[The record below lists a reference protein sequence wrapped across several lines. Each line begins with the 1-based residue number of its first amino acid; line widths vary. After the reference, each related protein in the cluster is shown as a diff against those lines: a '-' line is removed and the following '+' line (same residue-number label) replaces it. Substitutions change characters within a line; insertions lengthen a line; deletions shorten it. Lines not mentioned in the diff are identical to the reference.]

1 MGKKETVW
9 HYFVLSVWENRWHV
23 QYERDGCYQ
32 IGDKKMK
39 LYEKVA
45 KGLRESMEAGLFIAG
60 DKLPSIRQLVIEHSV
75 SISTVQ
81 QAYHQL
87 EMEALIEARPKSGY
101 FVSQR
106 SVLPAQPETSRPAQ
120 RPIDVS
126 QWQEVLEL
134 LLSKA
139 GDDSVQLQH
148 AMPNMSAPTLK
159 PLLKKMTEL
168 MRHQVALSLPYG
180 DIKGS
185 LVLREQL
192 AKLALNSGCS
202 LHPDD
207 LVVTSGCQEGLSVCL
222 RAVTEPGDIVAVES
236 PSFYGSM
243 QAIKTANLKA
253 MEIPTHS
260 EHGLSLEAL
269 ELALEQWPIKAILV
283 TPTCNNPM
291 GYTMPEEAKKRLY
304 QLAQSYDICI
314 IEDDIYGDISYQ
326 SPRPKTIKSF
336 DEDGRVLLCSSF
348 SKTVAPGIRVGWI
361 APGRYRDKVTH
372 IKYVSSSMCPLLP
385 QLAVADFIKSGG
397 YHRHSRRVRLLYK
410 QGRDHLVQSIKEHFP
425 DDTRI
430 SFPQGGYILWVE
442 LNKKID
448 TVKLAT
454 QCKAGGVSI
463 AAGPLFSATGK
474 YRSCMRLNFSEQT
487 EIEREKG
494 IRQLAVYINQQIQL
508 IK

>member
-1 MGKKETVW
+1 
-9 HYFVLSVWENRWHV
+9 
-23 QYERDGCYQ
+23 
-32 IGDKKMK
+32 MK

-45 KGLRESMEAGLFIAG
+45 TLLRDNIHQGLFVVG
-60 DKLPSIRQLVIEHSV
+60 DKLPSIRQLVAEHQV

-87 EMEALIEARPKSGY
+87 EMESLIEARPKSGY
-101 FVSQR
+101 FVAYQITLPI
-106 SVLPAQPETSRPAQ
+106 LPATSRPAQ
-120 RPIDVS
+120 RPIEVS

-134 LLSKA
+134 LLSKE
-139 GDDSVQLQH
+139 GVDIIQLQH
-148 AMPNMSAPTLK
+148 AMPNMSEATLK
-159 PLLKKMTEL
+159 PLLKKMSEL
-168 MRHQVALSLPYG
+168 MRHHVALSLPYG

-185 LVLREQL
+185 IVLREQITSL
-192 AKLALNSGCS
+192 AASSGTL

-207 LVVTSGCQEGLSVCL
+207 LVITSGCQEGLSVCL

-253 MEIPTHS
+253 IEIPTNA
-260 EHGLSLEAL
+260 ENGLSLEAL
-269 ELALEQWPIKAILV
+269 ELALEQWPIKSILV

-291 GYTMPEEAKKRLY
+291 GYSMPEKDKKRLY
-304 QLAQSYDICI
+304 QLAQSYDISI

-372 IKYVSSSMCPLLP
+372 VKYVSSSMCPTLP
-385 QLAVADFIKSGG
+385 QLAIADFVQSGR
-397 YHRHSRRVRLLYK
+397 YNKHTRRVRLLYK
-410 QGRDHLVQSIKEHFP
+410 QGRDHLIQCIKRYFP
-425 DDTRI
+425 KDTRV

-442 LNKKID
+442 LNKEYD
-448 TVKLAT
+448 TVKLAAD
-454 QCKAGGVSI
+454 CKQGGVSI
-463 AAGPLFSATGK
+463 APGTLFSATGK
-474 YRSCMRLNFSEQT
+474 FRHCMRLNYSEQT
-487 EIEREKG
+487 EVEREQG
-494 IRQLAVYINQQIQL
+494 IRQLAFYIKKQIVKQTS
-508 IK
+508 II